1 MTHITSRFKEVVLLR
16 LNNGDDI
23 LESLRTFVA
32 DNQIDN
38 ALFLNAFGS
47 VTHYHFHVVA
57 DGNLPPA
64 EAYPKGEKAL
74 DIVAM
79 SGAVLNGRVHGH
91 ITFTDDK
98 IALGGH
104 LEPGCKVLTFAM
116 IYLGIL
122 ADDSDLS
129 AWDSYAR
136 IESGDG

>member
-1 MTHITSRFKEVVLLR
+1 MKHIATQFREIMLLR
-16 LNNGDDI
+16 LKNGDDI
-23 LESLRTFVA
+23 LESLQQFVA
-32 DNQIDN
+32 DRGIDN

-57 DGNLPPA
+57 SGELPPA

-79 SGAVLNGRVHGH
+79 SGAVLKGRVHAH
-91 ITFTDDK
+91 ITFTDDR

-122 ADDSDLS
+122 DDDTDVSE
-129 AWDSYAR
+129 WDGFTLGA
-136 IESGDG
+136 